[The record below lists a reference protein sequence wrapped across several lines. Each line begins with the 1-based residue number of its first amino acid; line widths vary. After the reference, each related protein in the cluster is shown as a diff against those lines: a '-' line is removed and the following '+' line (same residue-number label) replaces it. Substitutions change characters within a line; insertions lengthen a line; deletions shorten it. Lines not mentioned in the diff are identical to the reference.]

1 MSTRSVNSKT
11 ILNVSNTVPGGWD
24 AYDSYKRTSS
34 GANTPRDLRLKGV
47 YTENMYDCVIQSKV
61 SDVCY
66 VRFGNPSGPFT
77 QTLGTENLGGTP
89 VPVNSALP
97 YPDPYSLL
105 GKLEERWKDS
115 TFNVG
120 VFAAEGKEA
129 LEMMHQ
135 RLVGLHAAAQA
146 LRRRQ
151 FGLALRNLTGQI
163 PKGQSREALRKL
175 DGRDLSGAWL
185 ELNLG
190 WSPMIGDIYNATK
203 DIGLQYLHN
212 RVRASTYN
220 FCSMQSAGSQD
231 CWTVEGGHKKHV
243 QIIVYCRKSA
253 SWRQY
258 WGLTDPAG
266 IAWEA
271 TRLSFVADWFLP
283 IGKYLANLH
292 AVGAIPVERVV
303 YTTYARTYGRSSVI
317 KNPVAGAYHNGRI
330 GHGITRDFEVHRRIY
345 DSLYPLIGTVGFLPG
360 TIVPKWNPSIWK
372 VFTASALLDQALRKL
387 K

>member
-243 QIIVYCRKSA
+243 QIIVYCRRALPGDNTGVSPTPLVLPGKLLVYHLLQTGSYLLV
-253 SWRQY
+253 SIWRIFMRLVRSRSNV
-258 WGLTDPAG
+258 WCTLP
-266 IAWEA
+266 
-271 TRLSFVADWFLP
+271 TR
-283 IGKYLANLH
+283 
-292 AVGAIPVERVV
+292 
-303 YTTYARTYGRSSVI
+303 GRM
-317 KNPVAGAYHNGRI
+317 A
-330 GHGITRDFEVHRRIY
+330 VHR
-345 DSLYPLIGTVGFLPG
+345 S
-360 TIVPKWNPSIWK
+360 
-372 VFTASALLDQALRKL
+372 
-387 K
+387 